1 MNKRATLLDKAG
13 AREILRQL
21 GDALRVV
28 DYSDQNVYMYVV
40 QTDGDNRYTMPRVH
54 NSASGAIGDI
64 LEALD
69 TSQALDY
76 DVSIHY
82 DGETANIAIL
92 AVWPR
97 KVITATIRRAL
108 KMYIGV

>member
-1 MNKRATLLDKAG
+1 M
-13 AREILRQL
+13 LRQL
-21 GDALRVV
+21 GEAMRVV
-28 DYSDQNVYMYVV
+28 DYQDPNIYLYVV
-40 QTDGDNRYTMPRVH
+40 QTDGDNRYSMPRVH

-97 KVITATIRRAL
+97 KIITATIRRGL

>member
-1 MNKRATLLDKAG
+1 MDKAG

-28 DYSDQNVYMYVV
+28 DYQDQNVYLYVV
-40 QTDGDNRYTMPRVH
+40 QTEGDNRYTMPRVY

-76 DVSIHY
+76 DVTIDY
-82 DGETANIAIL
+82 DGETANIAICC
-92 AVWPR
+92 VWPR
-97 KVITATIRRAL
+97 KVITATIRRGL